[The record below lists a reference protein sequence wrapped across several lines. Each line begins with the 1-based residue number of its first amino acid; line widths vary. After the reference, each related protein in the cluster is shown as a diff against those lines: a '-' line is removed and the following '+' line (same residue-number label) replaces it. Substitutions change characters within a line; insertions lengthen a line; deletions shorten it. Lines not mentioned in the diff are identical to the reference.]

1 MPVTVHDTR
10 STEMNQQFSSASQ
23 DSPHL
28 RLMTEKYMII
38 IQCEEDKNPR
48 WVPSPK
54 EYKGECAALRLK
66 GSRKASQKRGYL
78 S

>member
-10 STEMNQQFSSASQ
+10 SIEMNQQFSSAPE

-28 RLMTEKYMII
+28 RLRTVRYMII

-54 EYKGECAALRLK
+54 EYKGECAALRLR
-66 GSRKASQKRGYL
+66 GSRKASQKRGHL